1 MTLNDHDHLA
11 AARLDGKAFVILGAG
26 GGGIGTATCQ
36 AFAAAGA
43 RLLCVDRDPAQ
54 AEEIAAETGGTPHV
68 ASITDRSEMEQLF
81 ARAEQLYGADFDGV
95 VDIVGMARTGKIVDW
110 DDQALQQQFDI
121 VLRHALLAIQI
132 AGPTLGRNGGGT
144 MAFVS
149 SMSGS
154 RMTTNQAVYG
164 VAKAAMDHLIRCA
177 AVEMG
182 PSGVRINGVAPGFVT
197 TPRLV
202 DALPKAVWDGIAAV
216 NPLRRCA
223 TPQDIAR
230 SLLFLSSPLSSYV
243 TGNVLHLDGG
253 YGNGW
258 TLPGL
263 DIPLGGGT
271 N

>member
-1 MTLNDHDHLA
+1 MSDLNDHLR

-26 GGGIGTATCQ
+26 GGGIGTATCE

-43 RLLCVDRDPAQ
+43 KLLCVDRDQEQ
-54 AEEIAAETGGTPHV
+54 ADEIAAATAGIAHV
-68 ASITDRSEMEQLF
+68 ANITDRAEMERLF
-81 ARAEQLYGADFDGV
+81 SRAEELFGESFSGV

-110 DDQALQQQFDI
+110 SDEAVEQQFDI
-121 VLRHALLAIQI
+121 VFRHALLTAQI
-132 AGPTLGRNGGGT
+132 AGPILGRNGGGT
-144 MAFVS
+144 LAFVS
-149 SMSGS
+149 SMSGV
-154 RMTTNQAVYG
+154 RMTTNQAIYG
-164 VAKAAMDHLIRCA
+164 MAKAALDHMVRCA
-177 AVEMG
+177 AVEFG
-182 PSGVRINGVAPGFVT
+182 PLGVRVNGVAPGFVK
-197 TPRLV
+197 TPRLL
-202 DALPKAVWDGIAAV
+202 DALPQAVWDGVAGV

-230 SLLFLSSPLSSYV
+230 TLLFLSSSLSDYV
-243 TGNVLHLDGG
+243 TGNIIRLDGG